1 MENVQRAIDKLYREH
16 FGKMVAI
23 LLCSF
28 RDFDLETAE
37 DIVQDSFTAA
47 LLNWSQ
53 QGIPI
58 NTKGWIYKVCRHKA
72 LNKIKRDERIEE
84 FSEELNAA
92 TVETKFSESVLDDQ
106 QLKLLFACAH
116 PDLSPKAQVVITLKY
131 VVNLKAEAIA
141 KVLAMSIDG
150 VDKIL
155 IRSRQKIKD
164 EKILLEEPVPS
175 ALKPRLTIVHKLI
188 YLIFNEG
195 YKSSSGKEIL
205 REELCEEA
213 LLLNKS
219 LMDAGLADSE
229 TFALHALML
238 FNSARFKS
246 RFGASGELLDLEQQ
260 DRSLWNK
267 ELISLG
273 NYFHHQSQ
281 SETISTYHIEAS
293 IACLHCM
300 AGNFVSTDWKT
311 ISGLYA
317 HLLKFNSNPFVELN
331 YAIALYYSGQKQTSF
346 ELLNQLQLH
355 PFLSQYY
362 LLNSALGKFYHLE
375 ADDVKAKQFLL
386 KAYNQTNFEKEK
398 DFIRKMISGL
408 NDTDGK

>member
-1 MENVQRAIDKLYREH
+1 
-16 FGKMVAI
+16 
-23 LLCSF
+23 
-28 RDFDLETAE
+28 
-37 DIVQDSFTAA
+37 
-47 LLNWSQ
+47 
-53 QGIPI
+53 
-58 NTKGWIYKVCRHKA
+58 
-72 LNKIKRDERIEE
+72 
-84 FSEELNAA
+84 
-92 TVETKFSESVLDDQ
+92 
-106 QLKLLFACAH
+106 
-116 PDLSPKAQVVITLKY
+116 LKY

-219 LMDAGLADSE
+219 LMDAGLADSQ

-317 HLLKFNSNPFVELN
+317 HLLKFNSNPFVKLN

-386 KAYNQTNFEKEK
+386 KAYSQTNFEKEK